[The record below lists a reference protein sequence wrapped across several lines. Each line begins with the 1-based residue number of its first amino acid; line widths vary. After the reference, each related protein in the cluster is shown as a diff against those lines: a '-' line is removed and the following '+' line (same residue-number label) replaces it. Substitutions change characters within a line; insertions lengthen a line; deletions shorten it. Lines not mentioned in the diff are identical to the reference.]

1 MANFVNSESLVIV
14 NDARPPFN
22 FPVLTVIKDS
32 PPEGLEADPICGMSV
47 DPKTAIS
54 CERDGKN
61 WYFCCEHCRSKFLN
75 PPPAITEPPPPGTSY
90 FCPMCPGVTSDHPAS
105 CPICGMALE
114 PDLTTSNSSDQ
125 DTGQNDLWRRFFV
138 AAICTVPLFILSMGP
153 MVGIPFDRII
163 SHSTSAILQLI
174 LTLPVVGWCGMPF
187 WVIGT
192 RSLITRQFNMF
203 TLILVG
209 VAAAFGF
216 SVWMLIAGSGHHH
229 DFYFES
235 AAVITTLVLLGQ
247 ILEGAARRRT
257 GQAIRELMELV
268 PTTAH
273 LIRDGIETDVPLAEI
288 VTEDVLRVRPGERVP
303 VDGVVLDESF
313 HANERKSADGMN
325 AKSNPD
331 STLDPLGV
339 VTPILTTVDE
349 AMLTG
354 EPMPVSKRSGDT
366 VIGGT
371 VNQTGS
377 FLMRARQVGRS
388 TMLCQ
393 IVDLVTKAQRSRAPA
408 QRLADQVA
416 RWFVPVV
423 VFVAVAAFFCWLT
436 MGPAPRWNHALTN
449 AVAVLIIACPC
460 ALGLA
465 TPMAITVG
473 MGRGAREGI
482 LFRDAESLEQ
492 LGQVDLLCIDKTGTL
507 TEGRPSVI
515 GVLPAD
521 GHSENEVLLLAAS
534 VEQFSEHPLAHAILD
549 AARVAKL
556 TWKNATDF
564 HAIPGTGVSGRAD
577 GKVVTVGLN
586 NTYSKSTTNRAAAMM
601 SATVSVDGHAVGEIN
616 FSDSVRVSAREAI
629 RELKSLDVRVQMLT
643 GDRPDVAARIAA
655 ELDISPTEIFAGL
668 KPDDKL
674 SIINKSKKEGHR
686 VAMAGDGIND
696 APALAAADV
705 GMSLGTGT
713 EIAKQSAGVILV
725 RPELLG
731 ITKAIRL
738 SRQISVNI
746 RQNLAFAFAYNV
758 IGIPIAAGILYPI
771 WGITLSPMIAA
782 AAMSLSSVSVIANA
796 LRLRSAKL
804 LVTDNL
810 QK

>member
-1 MANFVNSESLVIV
+1 
-14 NDARPPFN
+14 
-22 FPVLTVIKDS
+22 
-32 PPEGLEADPICGMSV
+32 
-47 DPKTAIS
+47 
-54 CERDGKN
+54 
-61 WYFCCEHCRSKFLN
+61 
-75 PPPAITEPPPPGTSY
+75 
-90 FCPMCPGVTSDHPAS
+90 
-105 CPICGMALE
+105 MALE
-114 PDLTTSNSSDQ
+114 PDLTTASSSNQ
-125 DTGQNDLWRRFFV
+125 DAGQNDLWRRFVV
-138 AAICTVPLFILSMGP
+138 ATVCTVPLFIVSMGP
-153 MVGIPFDRII
+153 MVGIPLDRIF

-174 LTLPVVGWCGMPF
+174 LALPVVGWCGMPF
-187 WVIGT
+187 WVIGAK
-192 RSLITRQFNMF
+192 SLVTRQFNMF
-203 TLILVG
+203 TLILLGVG
-209 VAAAFGF
+209 AAFGF
-216 SVWMLIAGSGHHH
+216 SLWMLIAGSGHHH

-273 LIRDGIETDVPLAEI
+273 RIRDGKENDVPLAEI
-288 VTEDVLRVRPGERVP
+288 VAGDVLRVRPGERVP
-303 VDGVVLDESF
+303 VDGIVLDDSF
-313 HANERKSADGMN
+313 LTNERASSDGRN
-325 AKSNPD
+325 ATQDPA
-331 STLDPLGV
+331 STLDSPRALR
-339 VTPILTTVDE
+339 PILTTIDE

-354 EPMPVSKRSGDT
+354 EPMPVSKRSGDSI
-366 VIGGT
+366 IGGT

-377 FLMRARQVGRS
+377 FLMQTERVGRS
-388 TMLCQ
+388 TMLSQ
-393 IVDLVTKAQRSRAPA
+393 IVDLVSKAQRSRAPA

-416 RWFVPVV
+416 GWFVPVV
-423 VFVAVAAFFCWLT
+423 VFIAVAAFFCWLT
-436 MGPAPRWNHALTN
+436 IGPTPRWNHALTN

-492 LGQVDLLCIDKTGTL
+492 LGRVDTLCIDKTGTL

-515 GVLPAD
+515 GVVPAE
-521 GHSENEVLLLAAS
+521 GHTGNEVLLLAAS
-534 VEQFSEHPLAHAILD
+534 VEQFSEHPLARAVLD
-549 AARVAKL
+549 AARAEKL
-556 TWKNATDF
+556 TWKNVTEF
-564 HAIPGTGVSGRAD
+564 QAIPGTGVRGRVD
-577 GKVVTVGLN
+577 GKVVTVGVN
-586 NTYSKSTTNRAAAMM
+586 DEYSKSSTGRAAALM

-629 RELKSLDVRVQMLT
+629 RDLKSLNVRVQMLT
-643 GDRPDVAARIAA
+643 GDRPDVATRIAT
-655 ELDISPTEIFAGL
+655 ELDISQSEIFAGL

-686 VAMAGDGIND
+686 VGMAGDGIND

-705 GMSLGTGT
+705 GLSLGTGT
-713 EIAKQSAGVILV
+713 EIARQSAGVILV
-725 RPELLG
+725 RPDLLG
-731 ITKAIRL
+731 IPKAIRL

-746 RQNLAFAFAYNV
+746 RQNLVFAFAYNV
-758 IGIPIAAGILYPI
+758 IGIPVAAGILYPI

-804 LVTDNL
+804 TVTENL

>member
-1 MANFVNSESLVIV
+1 MKLVKSESLVIV

-22 FPVLTVIKDS
+22 FPVLTVIKDT
-32 PPEGLEADPICGMSV
+32 PPAGLEIDPICGMSV

-61 WYFCCEHCRSKFLN
+61 WYFCCEHCRTKFLN
-75 PPPAITEPPPPGTSY
+75 PSPDVTEPPPPGTSY

-105 CPICGMALE
+105 CPVCGMALE
-114 PDLTTSNSSDQ
+114 PDLTTATSSDQ
-125 DTGQNDLWRRFFV
+125 DAGQLDLWRRFVV
-138 AAICTVPLFILSMGP
+138 ATICTAPLFILSMGP
-153 MVGIPFDRII
+153 MVGIPFDRIF
-163 SHSTSAILQLI
+163 SHATSAILQLI
-174 LTLPVVGWCGMPF
+174 LALPVVGWCGMPF

-192 RSLITRQFNMF
+192 KSLMTRQFNMF
-203 TLILVG
+203 TLILLG
-209 VAAAFGF
+209 VSAAFGF
-216 SVWMLIAGSGHHH
+216 SIWMLVAGSGHHH

-273 LIRDGIETDVPLAEI
+273 RVREGMETDVPLAEI
-288 VTEDVLRVRPGERVP
+288 ATEDVLRVRPGERVP

-313 HANERKSADGMN
+313 QTNERASADDTKATLN
-325 AKSNPD
+325 AEANSP
-331 STLDPLGV
+331 STAV

-377 FLMRARQVGRS
+377 FLMRAKRVGRS
-388 TMLCQ
+388 TMLSQ
-393 IVDLVTKAQRSRAPA
+393 IVDLVSKAQRSRAPA

-416 RWFVPVV
+416 SWFVPVV

-436 MGPAPRWNHALTN
+436 LGPAPRWNHALTN
-449 AVAVLIIACPC
+449 SVAVLIIACPC

-482 LFRDAESLEQ
+482 LFRDAESMEQ
-492 LGQVDLLCIDKTGTL
+492 LGQVDTLCIDKTGTL

-515 GVLPAD
+515 GVVPAE
-521 GHSENEVLLLAAS
+521 GHTENEVLLLAAS
-534 VEQFSEHPLAHAILD
+534 VEQFSEHPLANAVLD
-549 AARVAKL
+549 AARAAKL
-556 TWKNATDF
+556 TWKNVTDF
-564 HAIPGTGVSGRAD
+564 QAIPGTGVSGRVD

-586 NTYSKSTTNRAAAMM
+586 DENSTPTANRAAALM

-616 FSDSVRVSAREAI
+616 FSDSVRVSARQAI
-629 RELKSLDVRVQMLT
+629 RDLKSLNVRVQMLT
-643 GDRPDVAARIAA
+643 GDRPDVAARIAT
-655 ELDISPTEIFAGL
+655 ELDISQSEIFAGL

-705 GMSLGTGT
+705 GLSLGTGT

-725 RPELLG
+725 RPDMLG
-731 ITKAIRL
+731 IPKAIRL

-746 RQNLAFAFAYNV
+746 RQNLIFAFAYNV
-758 IGIPIAAGILYPI
+758 IGIPLAAGILYPV

-782 AAMSLSSVSVIANA
+782 AAMSLSSVSVIANS

-804 LVTDNL
+804 FVLDSL

>member
-1 MANFVNSESLVIV
+1 MNLVNSESLVIV
-14 NDARPPFN
+14 NDTRPPFN
-22 FPVLTVIKDS
+22 LPVLTVIKDT
-32 PPEGLEADPICGMSV
+32 PPAGLEVDPICGMSV

-54 CERDGKN
+54 CERDGKH
-61 WYFCCEHCRSKFLN
+61 WYFCCEHCRTKFLN

-90 FCPMCPGVTSDHPAS
+90 FCPMCPGVKSDHPAS
-105 CPICGMALE
+105 CPVCGMALE
-114 PDLTTSNSSDQ
+114 PDLTTANSSDQ
-125 DTGQNDLWRRFFV
+125 DAGQNDLWRRFVV
-138 AAICTVPLFILSMGP
+138 ATVCTVPLFILSMGP
-153 MVGIPFDRII
+153 MVGIPFDRIF
-163 SHSTSAILQLI
+163 SRSTMAILQLI
-174 LTLPVVGWCGMPF
+174 LALPVVGWCGLPF

-192 RSLITRQFNMF
+192 KSLVTRQFNMF
-203 TLILVG
+203 TLILLGVG
-209 VAAAFGF
+209 AAFGF
-216 SVWMLIAGSGHHH
+216 SFWMLTTGSGHHH

-247 ILEGAARRRT
+247 FLEGSARRRT

-273 LIRDGIETDVPLAEI
+273 RIHDGIETDVPLSEI
-288 VTEDVLRVRPGERVP
+288 VTEDILRVRPGERVP
-303 VDGVVLDESF
+303 VDGVVLDENGISY
-313 HANERKSADGMN
+313 SPGN
-325 AKSNPD
+325 A
-331 STLDPLGV
+331 
-339 VTPILTTVDE
+339 TPTLTTIDE

-354 EPMPVSKRSGDT
+354 EPMPVSKRPGDT

-377 FLMRARQVGRS
+377 FLMRANRVGRS
-388 TMLCQ
+388 TMLSQ

-416 RWFVPVV
+416 SWFVPVV
-423 VFVAVAAFFCWLT
+423 VIIALLAFFCWLAV
-436 MGPAPRWNHALTN
+436 GPTPRWNHALTN

-492 LGQVDLLCIDKTGTL
+492 LGRVDTLCIDKTGTL

-515 GVLPAD
+515 AVLPRD
-521 GHSENEVLLLAAS
+521 GHTDHEVLLLAAS
-534 VEQFSEHPLAHAILD
+534 VEQFSEHPLARAILE
-549 AARVAKL
+549 AARMATL
-556 TWKNATDF
+556 TWKNVTDF
-564 HAIPGTGVSGRAD
+564 QAIPGTGVSGRVD
-577 GKVVTVGLN
+577 GKVVTVGIN
-586 NTYSKSTTNRAAAMM
+586 DESSTSATRLKAALM
-601 SATVSVDGHAVGEIN
+601 SATVSVDGRVVGEIN
-616 FSDSVRVSAREAI
+616 FSDSVRATARQAI
-629 RELKSLDVRVQMLT
+629 RDLKSLNVRIQMLT
-643 GDRPDVAARIAA
+643 GDQPDVAARIATQ
-655 ELDISPTEIFAGL
+655 LNLSQSKTFAGL

-674 SIINKSKKEGHR
+674 SIINASKKKGHC

-705 GMSLGTGT
+705 GISLGTGT

-731 ITKAIRL
+731 IPKAIRL

-746 RQNLAFAFAYNV
+746 RQNLVFAFAYNV
-758 IGIPIAAGILYPI
+758 IGIPVAAGILYPI

-804 LVTDNL
+804 FVTEICIPD
-810 QK
+810 

>member
-1 MANFVNSESLVIV
+1 
-14 NDARPPFN
+14 
-22 FPVLTVIKDS
+22 
-32 PPEGLEADPICGMSV
+32 
-47 DPKTAIS
+47 
-54 CERDGKN
+54 
-61 WYFCCEHCRSKFLN
+61 
-75 PPPAITEPPPPGTSY
+75 
-90 FCPMCPGVTSDHPAS
+90 
-105 CPICGMALE
+105 MALE
-114 PDLTTSNSSDQ
+114 PDLTTANSSDQ
-125 DTGQNDLWRRFFV
+125 DAGQLDLWRRFVV
-138 AAICTVPLFILSMGP
+138 ATICTVPLFILSMGP
-153 MVGIPFDRII
+153 MVGIPLDRIF

-174 LTLPVVGWCGMPF
+174 LALPVVGWCGMPF

-192 RSLITRQFNMF
+192 KSLITRQFNMF
-203 TLILVG
+203 TLILLGVG
-209 VAAAFGF
+209 AAFGF
-216 SVWMLIAGSGHHH
+216 SVWILIAGTGHHH

-268 PTTAH
+268 PTKAH
-273 LIRDGIETDVPLAEI
+273 RIHDGVEAEVPLAEI

-313 HANERKSADGMN
+313 QPNERASVDGAKATLN
-325 AKSNPD
+325 AEAIPRGEPGGVSPR
-331 STLDPLGV
+331 TLRTDATLNAEVFSPSPGV
-339 VTPILTTVDE
+339 ESPILTTIDE

-354 EPMPVSKRSGDT
+354 EPMPVSKRPGDS

-377 FLMRARQVGRS
+377 FLMLAKRVGRS
-388 TMLCQ
+388 TMLSQ

-416 RWFVPVV
+416 SWFVPVV
-423 VFVAVAAFFCWLT
+423 VFVAVAAFFCWLAL
-436 MGPAPRWNHALTN
+436 GPVPRWNHALTN

-492 LGQVDLLCIDKTGTL
+492 LGRIDTLFIDKTGTL

-515 GVLPAD
+515 AVLPV
-521 GHSENEVLLLAAS
+521 GGRTENEVLLLAAS
-534 VEQFSEHPLAHAILD
+534 VEQFSEHPLAHAILE

-556 TWKNATDF
+556 KSKSVTDF
-564 HAIPGTGVSGRAD
+564 QAIPGTGVSGRVD
-577 GKVVTVGLN
+577 GIVVTVGIN
-586 NTYSKSTTNRAAAMM
+586 DESPTSAESRAAALM
-601 SATVSVDGHAVGEIN
+601 SATVSVDGFTIGEIN
-616 FSDSVRVSAREAI
+616 FSDSIRVTARQAI
-629 RELKSLDVRVQMLT
+629 RDLKSLNVRVQMLT
-643 GDRPDVAARIAA
+643 GDRPDVAGRIATQ
-655 ELDISPTEIFAGL
+655 LDIIQSETFAGL

-674 SIINKSKKEGHR
+674 SIINKSKTEGHR

-705 GMSLGTGT
+705 GLSLGTGT

-731 ITKAIRL
+731 IPKAIRL

-746 RQNLAFAFAYNV
+746 RQNLVFAFAYNV
-758 IGIPIAAGILYPI
+758 IGIPVAAGILYPI
-771 WGITLSPMIAA
+771 WGITLNPMIAA

-804 LVTDNL
+804 FVSDIA